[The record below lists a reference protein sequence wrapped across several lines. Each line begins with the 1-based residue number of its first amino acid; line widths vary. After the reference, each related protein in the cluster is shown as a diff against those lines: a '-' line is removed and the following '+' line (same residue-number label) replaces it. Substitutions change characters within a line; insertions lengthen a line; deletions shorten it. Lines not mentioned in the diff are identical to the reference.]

1 MRIRIIMSDLN
12 HIIEPFILC
21 GQTCSSVLKEE
32 MKADYWLQILTVI
45 LSQKQNFATINIYD
59 EKYMIRIQF
68 VKSYQPRAV
77 TSTKEVYVLTSVYL
91 HVFAFR
97 IEV

>member
-1 MRIRIIMSDLN
+1 
-12 HIIEPFILC
+12 
-21 GQTCSSVLKEE
+21 

-45 LSQKQNFATINIYD
+45 LLQRQNFATINIYD
-59 EKYMIRIQF
+59 EKYRIRIEI

-77 TSTKEVYVLTSVYL
+77 TGTKEVYVLTSVYP
-91 HVFAFR
+91 HVFALR

>member
-1 MRIRIIMSDLN
+1 
-12 HIIEPFILC
+12 
-21 GQTCSSVLKEE
+21 

-45 LSQKQNFATINIYD
+45 LLQRQNFATINIYD
-59 EKYMIRIQF
+59 EKYMIRIEI

-77 TSTKEVYVLTSVYL
+77 TSTKEVYVLTSVYP